1 MAAPAV
7 RPARGRR
14 LGRGRH
20 AASLPARRRR
30 LRQLLPG
37 AGGRGSGL
45 GGRLQPLP
53 ASEPRGDEAAARG
66 SHRAAGHHQ
75 GPRGAQDAEHPA
87 GAAQGV
93 GVSTGGGGV
102 GAGRMGQGGAEGA
115 WGHVGKDGPSEADG
129 AISAVAKR
137 EA

>member
-7 RPARGRR
+7 RAARSRR
-14 LGRGRH
+14 LRGGGH
-20 AASLPARRRR
+20 AAGLPALRRRR

-37 AGGRGSGL
+37 AGGRGPGL
-45 GGRLQPLP
+45 GGQLQPLP
-53 ASEPRGDEAAARG
+53 PCEPRGDEAAARG

-93 GVSTGGGGV
+93 GIEESLNVIKGKETGSRCFLAVLVIMEFTFLACTFLDGANGGG
-102 GAGRMGQGGAEGA
+102 
-115 WGHVGKDGPSEADG
+115 
-129 AISAVAKR
+129 
-137 EA
+137 